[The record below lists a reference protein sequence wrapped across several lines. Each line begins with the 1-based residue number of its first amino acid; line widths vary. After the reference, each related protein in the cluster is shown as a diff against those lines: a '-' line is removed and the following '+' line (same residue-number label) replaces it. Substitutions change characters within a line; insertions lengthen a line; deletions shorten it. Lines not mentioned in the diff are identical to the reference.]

1 MRCEWE
7 KIKLQECVSL
17 LGDGLHGTPIFSE
30 IGDYYFING
39 NNLQNNKIVIKSDT
53 KKATKSEFEKYKKTL
68 NSRTLL
74 ISINGTLG
82 NIAVYNNEKIIL
94 GKSVCYLNIL
104 DSIDKSFIQ
113 YVLTTKRFQKY
124 LHCFSTGTTIKN
136 ASLRQI
142 REYEINLPPISEQ
155 KAIAAVLSALDDKI
169 ELNNRINKNLEAQ
182 AQAIFKSWFVDFE
195 PFRDGEFVDSELGP
209 IPKGWRVGTL
219 GEISEIT
226 MGQSPRGDS
235 YNETGNGVV
244 FFQGRGEFGDRFPT
258 RRLFTSEPKRMAKAN
273 DILLS
278 VRAPVGDYN
287 IALEDCCIGRG
298 LASIRPFTETYSFC
312 VCMMS
317 NLRPV
322 FDQYNGEGTVF
333 GSINKN
339 NLHQIR
345 IVIPPIFIL
354 KSFEEVVEKHN
365 YAILNNF
372 KQNQALAAIRDT
384 LLPKLMSGEIRVPLE
399 V

>member
-1 MRCEWE
+1 MVILRATLSKVDSKYLYWLFRSPIIQGQIHQIKTGSAQPQLPISTMK
-7 KIKLQECVSL
+7 KIKFL
-17 LGDGLHGTPIFSE
+17 LP
-30 IGDYYFING
+30 
-39 NNLQNNKIVIKSDT
+39 
-53 KKATKSEFEKYKKTL
+53 
-68 NSRTLL
+68 
-74 ISINGTLG
+74 SI
-82 NIAVYNNEKIIL
+82 Y
-94 GKSVCYLNIL
+94 
-104 DSIDKSFIQ
+104 
-113 YVLTTKRFQKY
+113 
-124 LHCFSTGTTIKN
+124 
-136 ASLRQI
+136 
-142 REYEINLPPISEQ
+142 EQ

-219 GEISEIT
+219 DEISEIT

-235 YNETGNGVV
+235 YNELGNGTV

-258 RRLFTSEPKRMAKAN
+258 RRLFTTEPKRMAKAN

-298 LASIRPFTETYSFC
+298 LASVRPFIGTYSFC

-317 NLRPV
+317 ALQPV
-322 FDQYNGEGTVF
+322 FKQYNGEGTVF
-333 GSINKN
+333 GSISKN

-345 IVIPPIFIL
+345 IILPPKHIL
-354 KSFEEVVEKHN
+354 IGFENILQKYN
-365 YAILNNF
+365 YSILNNF
-372 KQNQALAAIRDT
+372 KQNQALTVIRDA
-384 LLPKLMSGEIRVPLE
+384 LLPKLISGEIRVPLE